1 MTSSTELRTDAKS
14 IWTRRPVLSYFVLTF
29 ALSWTGALAVAAPF
43 LLRHQP
49 LPKLAGILMFPVML
63 IGPAGAGLLLTR
75 AVNGPSGVRD
85 LFRQMVRTPV
95 QPRWYL
101 VLLIPP
107 ALVLALLAALQHGL
121 SPAYTPNRFYMGML
135 FGIPAGLLEE
145 IGWTGFAFPHMRA
158 HRSALSAAVLLGLL
172 WGLWHL
178 PVIDFLGA
186 ASPHGRS
193 LVPFFLAFT
202 LAMSAMRVLIA
213 WLYTNTRSLLLAQLL
228 HISST
233 GALVVFSPPAVTPA
247 QEAFWYA
254 LYGLALW
261 AVVAIAVKIF
271 GKDLAHHARPDLR

>member
-1 MTSSTELRTDAKS
+1 MTSTHEPRVNAKN
-14 IWTRRPVLSYFVLTF
+14 IWTRRPVLSFFVLTF

-63 IGPAGAGLLLTR
+63 IGPSCSGLLLTR
-75 AVNGPSGVRD
+75 AVDGPSGLRD
-85 LFRQMVRTPV
+85 LFRRIFRTPV
-95 QPRWYL
+95 PLRWCL

-107 ALVLALLAALQHGL
+107 ALVLGLLAVLQHGL
-121 SPAYTPNRFYMGML
+121 SPVYTPNHFYLGML

-186 ASPHGRS
+186 ASPHGRA
-193 LVPFFLAFT
+193 LLPFFLAFT

-261 AVVAIAVKIF
+261 AAVAVVVKMF
-271 GKDLAHHARPDLR
+271 GKQLAHPAPSDLR